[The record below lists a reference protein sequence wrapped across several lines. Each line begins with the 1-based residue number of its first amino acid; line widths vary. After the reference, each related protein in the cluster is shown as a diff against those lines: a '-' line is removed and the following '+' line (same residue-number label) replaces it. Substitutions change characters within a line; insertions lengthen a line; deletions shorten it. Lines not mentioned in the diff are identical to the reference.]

1 MKLSVSRKINIFS
14 RRNKVKI
21 IFSKQNVW
29 KYVNK
34 LWKYDSSFLQ
44 FNVIYVNG
52 VYFLPFFNLLH
63 IFESQFI

>member
-1 MKLSVSRKINIFS
+1 MKLSVSRK
-14 RRNKVKI
+14 RNKVKI

-34 LWKYDSSFLQ
+34 LWKYDSSFYQ

-52 VYFLPFFNLLH
+52 VYFLPFFNLFH
-63 IFESQFI
+63 IFASQFI

>member
-14 RRNKVKI
+14 QRNKVKI

-34 LWKYDSSFLQ
+34 L
-44 FNVIYVNG
+44 
-52 VYFLPFFNLLH
+52 
-63 IFESQFI
+63 